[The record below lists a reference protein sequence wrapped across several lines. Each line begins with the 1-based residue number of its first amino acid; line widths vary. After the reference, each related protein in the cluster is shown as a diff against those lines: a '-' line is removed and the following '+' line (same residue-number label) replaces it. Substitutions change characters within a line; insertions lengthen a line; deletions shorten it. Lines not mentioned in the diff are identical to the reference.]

1 MAGDSDSRFARR
13 ARLVGIFAVLT
24 WASCAF
30 WNSVKPLPPGTHV
43 SSLPARLAESQVDFI
58 DDDSHRGESLKR
70 EIEAVGRAEQMIV
83 LDQCPLAHELA
94 KQLLLR
100 KRQRPNIKI
109 MLVTDPR
116 NEVYGGTPAQTL
128 STLEAA
134 GIIVA
139 RTRLARLRDSN
150 PLYSSVW
157 RLSVGWWSDP
167 FDEVPGQ
174 VTLSSTL
181 RRRNFKADRRQL
193 LVADDGAGGWTSIV
207 LSASAAGG
215 TAGAGV
221 ANVGLEIRGH
231 LARDIVA
238 SELRIAAWSTDDDR
252 LPTAPPMM
260 SRGVGTIDA
269 RFLTEGAIHTALRD
283 VIAVAGSGD
292 SIDVVVWALDDRRM
306 VDAMLLAAARGA
318 RLQLLLRSDSPGTRA
333 AAGELVHN
341 AAGNIEVRWQ
351 TAELEA
357 RYTLVRHRSD
367 VWIDLGSANF
377 TRRGLGDL
385 DLTADIEL
393 HMPARAAAARAALDL
408 FAREWSSAAAYA
420 DRADESRATYWRYR
434 LADATG
440 LTLF

>member
-1 MAGDSDSRFARR
+1 
-13 ARLVGIFAVLT
+13 
-24 WASCAF
+24 
-30 WNSVKPLPPGTHV
+30 
-43 SSLPARLAESQVDFI
+43 
-58 DDDSHRGESLKR
+58 
-70 EIEAVGRAEQMIV
+70 MIV
-83 LDQCPLAHELA
+83 LDQCPLAHALA

-134 GIIVA
+134 GIIIV

-150 PLYSSVW
+150 PLYSSLW
-157 RLSVGWWSDP
+157 RLAVGWWSDP

-207 LSASAAGG
+207 LSAS
-215 TAGAGV
+215 GASL
-221 ANVGLEIRGH
+221 GLEIRGH

-238 SELRIAAWSTDDDR
+238 SELEIAAWSTDDDR

-292 SIDVVVWALDDRRM
+292 SIDVMVRALDDRRM
-306 VDAMLLAAARGA
+306 VAAMLLAAARGA

-393 HMPARAAAARAALDL
+393 HMPARAAPARAALDL

>member
-1 MAGDSDSRFARR
+1 MAADSSPRFARR

-70 EIEAVGRAEQMIV
+70 EIEAVGRAEQIVV
-83 LDQCPLAHELA
+83 LDQCPLARELA

-128 STLEAA
+128 NTLEAA
-134 GIIVA
+134 GIIVV

-157 RLSVGWWSDP
+157 RLSMGWWSDP
-167 FDEVPGQ
+167 FDEVPGE
-174 VTLSSTL
+174 VTLGSTL
-181 RRRNFKADRRQL
+181 RRRNFKADQRQL

-207 LSASAAGG
+207 LSASA
-215 TAGAGV
+215 AGAGV

-238 SELRIAAWSTDDDR
+238 SELKIAVWSTDDDR
-252 LPTAPPMM
+252 LPAVPPMM

-283 VIAVAGSGD
+283 LIAAAGGGDWIAV
-292 SIDVVVWALDDRRM
+292 VVPALDDRRM
-306 VDAMLLAAARGA
+306 VDAMLRAAARGA
-318 RLQLLLRSDSPGTRA
+318 RLQLLLRSDSPETRA

-341 AAGNIEVRWQ
+341 AAGNVEVRWQ
-351 TAELEA
+351 TAEIEA
-357 RYTLVRHRSD
+357 RYTLIRHRSD

-385 DLTADIEL
+385 DLEADIEL
-393 HMPARAAAARAALDL
+393 HMPARAAPARAALDL
-408 FAREWSSAAAYA
+408 FARAWSSAAAYA